1 MDLKQIRYF
10 VEVVEQGSIS
20 MAARKLGL
28 TQPPVSKQMQLLERE
43 LGCALFLRSSQPLEL
58 TAEGKLL
65 YERGVNLLAMA
76 AGRPEFASLRLAGC
90 RSFSEI
96 PLPPDLKEALGVD
109 WAASLAEI
117 EAAPQQTACR
127 TLAYLVAECRKAE
140 QEAARN
146 AAQVRRLCLPLGGSL
161 GLMAA
166 ILLV

>member
-1 MDLKQIRYF
+1 MIGWCKLCGGALLVLVGTAGGWCAWLQKWERWQRLNQFGRLLSYLLDAIRY
-10 VEVVEQGSIS
+10 
-20 MAARKLGL
+20 R
-28 TQPPVSKQMQLLERE
+28 
-43 LGCALFLRSSQPLEL
+43 ALPG
-58 TAEGKLL
+58 A
-65 YERGVNLLAMA
+65 VLLATA
-76 AGRPEFASLRLAGC
+76 AGRPEFASLRLEGC
-90 RSFSEI
+90 RNFSEI

>member
-1 MDLKQIRYF
+1 MIGWCKLCGGVLLVLVGTAGGWCAWLQKWERWQRLNQFGRLLSYLLDAIRY
-10 VEVVEQGSIS
+10 
-20 MAARKLGL
+20 R
-28 TQPPVSKQMQLLERE
+28 
-43 LGCALFLRSSQPLEL
+43 ALPG
-58 TAEGKLL
+58 A
-65 YERGVNLLAMA
+65 VLLAMA
-76 AGRPEFASLRLAGC
+76 AGRPEFASLRLEGC

-96 PLPPDLKEALGVD
+96 PLPPDLKEAFGAD